1 MSKGTFAAVVLA
13 VLQLF
18 AVLFLYNKVEV
29 MERNIAETFSIEQTR
44 PYGEG
49 VAGVAAPTRRS
60 RINAPPREDLMRN
73 MIQEVIR
80 EELRTWRSAESASIE
95 VVSASPSDE
104 AEEALQRD
112 LVAQQIEFFSS
123 VGRISELEMHELQFE
138 IAKLDDAQ
146 RTEALRQL
154 TRALNSG
161 NIEGRL

>member
-1 MSKGTFAAVVLA
+1 MSKGTFAVVVLA
-13 VLQLF
+13 VLQLV

-29 MERNIAETFSIEQTR
+29 MERNIAETFSVEQTH

-49 VAGVAAPTRRS
+49 LTGVAAPTRRS
-60 RINAPPREDLMRN
+60 RANAPPREDLMRN

-80 EELRTWRSAESASIE
+80 EELRTLRSAESASSE
-95 VVSASPSDE
+95 AVSASPADE

-112 LVAQQIEFFSS
+112 LVAQQIEYFSS
-123 VGRISELEMHELQFE
+123 VGRISELEMHKLQIE
-138 IAKLDDAQ
+138 ISKLDDTQ